1 MTKINMTTVKKILS
15 LGFEPIAEYYEKQD
29 TEVVEKLIL
38 YQKSNKILLL
48 LPEKGQILYTSPYL
62 STNED
67 THELENLSNVI
78 EYMEAF
84 PKIMKSRP
92 VTTLTILDLPLITA
106 EKRMI
111 VKKRVHDNI
120 TQYNFR
126 QYIRNVGD
134 RRINSRIRLGK
145 NMGSVQT
152 TQSDKKL
159 EEMIYPLFQEL
170 PQEIKNDLILPAYQ
184 KIKTK
189 KY

>member
-1 MTKINMTTVKKILS
+1 
-15 LGFEPIAEYYEKQD
+15 
-29 TEVVEKLIL
+29 
-38 YQKSNKILLL
+38 
-48 LPEKGQILYTSPYL
+48 
-62 STNED
+62 
-67 THELENLSNVI
+67 
-78 EYMEAF
+78 MEAF

-145 NMGSVQT
+145 NMGSIQT

-159 EEMIYPLFQEL
+159 EEMIYPLFQKL